1 MFKSVNGL
9 RVVFL
14 GGGVNDIGIVFT
26 EYPNPDFHQFVLHI
40 FNTVNVTRCTKNE
53 TNNENITSI
62 TT

>member
-14 GGGVNDIGIVFT
+14 GGCVKDIGVVFT

-40 FNTVNVTRCTKNE
+40 LYGDPNKVHKE
-53 TNNENITSI
+53 
-62 TT
+62 